1 MVMIRRMRE
10 KDLEAVAELEKICFS
25 ESWSWNLLES
35 GLHSPY
41 DEYYVF
47 EQNGELLGYCNLR
60 VLAGEGEIERI
71 CVRPGSRRLGVG
83 RKLMEEMERSAC
95 GQGVVRMMLEVREG
109 NEAARR
115 LYESF
120 GFGAIAVRKNYYHD
134 PLEDAVIM
142 AKG

>member
-1 MVMIRRMRE
+1 MIRLMRE

-25 ESWSWNLLES
+25 QSWSWNLLES

-83 RKLMEEMERSAC
+83 RKLMEEMERSAR

-134 PLEDAVIM
+134 PLENAVIM
-142 AKG
+142 GKG